1 MQLEGS
7 GTSRVGP
14 AENSC
19 GHSSAATLLNIHSE
33 PREAKPSLRGEAFYA
48 VPANLSVPIL
58 GVIVGTAILLFG
70 RKLFWLFVAALGFA
84 VGIEIA
90 AYFMRDPPV
99 WMTLVIALGLGI
111 LGALLAIML
120 QKLAIAVAGF
130 VAGGRLASALLAAF
144 FADHAHYRGIT
155 FVIGGILG
163 ALLLLALF
171 DWVLILLS
179 SVEGAHLIGNG
190 IVLPQTGAVIVFCA
204 LVLIG
209 VIVQGSMLRGSRRA
223 AD

>member
-1 MQLEGS
+1 
-7 GTSRVGP
+7 VN
-14 AENSC
+14 A
-19 GHSSAATLLNIHSE
+19 
-33 PREAKPSLRGEAFYA
+33 
-48 VPANLSVPIL
+48 SVPII
-58 GVIVGTAILLFG
+58 GIVIGAAILLFG

-90 AYFMRDPPV
+90 AYFMREPPI
-99 WMTLVIALGLGI
+99 WMTLLVALVLGL
-111 LGALLAIML
+111 LGALLAILL

-130 VAGGRLASALLAAF
+130 IAGGRIAWALAAAF
-144 FADHAHYRGIT
+144 WVEHAHYRGIT

-179 SVEGAHLIGNG
+179 SIEGAHLIANG
-190 IVLPQTGAVIVFCA
+190 IVLPEKGAVILFIA
-204 LVLIG
+204 LAVIG
-209 VIVQGSMLRGSRRA
+209 VVVQGSMLRGSRRT

>member
-1 MQLEGS
+1 MQLIS
-7 GTSRVGP
+7 M
-14 AENSC
+14 
-19 GHSSAATLLNIHSE
+19 TL
-33 PREAKPSLRGEAFYA
+33 PQ
-48 VPANLSVPIL
+48 NLSVPII
-58 GVIVGTAILLFG
+58 GVIAGAAILLFG

-90 AYFMRDPPV
+90 TYFMHEPPV
-99 WMTLVIALGLGI
+99 WLTLVIALGLGL

-130 VAGGRLASALLAAF
+130 VAGGRLAAALVAAF
-144 FADHAHYRGIT
+144 YTDYTHYRGIT

-179 SVEGAHLIGNG
+179 SAEGAHLICNG
-190 IVLPQTGAVIVFCA
+190 IVLPQTGATILFCTLA
-204 LVLIG
+204 VIG
-209 VIVQGSMLRGSRRA
+209 VLVQGAMLRGSRKP

>member
-1 MQLEGS
+1 M
-7 GTSRVGP
+7 
-14 AENSC
+14 
-19 GHSSAATLLNIHSE
+19 TL
-33 PREAKPSLRGEAFYA
+33 PT
-48 VPANLSVPIL
+48 NLSVPII
-58 GVIVGTAILLFG
+58 GVIVGAAILLFG

-84 VGIEIA
+84 VGLEIA
-90 AYFMRDPPV
+90 AYFIHEPPV
-99 WMTLVIALGLGI
+99 WMTLVIALGLGL

-130 VAGGRLASALLAAF
+130 VAGGRLAAALVAAF
-144 FADHAHYRGIT
+144 DTDYAHYQGIT

-179 SVEGAHLIGNG
+179 SAEGAHLISNG
-190 IVLPQTGAVIVFCA
+190 IVLPQKGTTILFCA
-204 LVLIG
+204 LVVVG
-209 VIVQGSMLRGSRRA
+209 VLVQGSMLRGSRKP

>member
-1 MQLEGS
+1 M
-7 GTSRVGP
+7 
-14 AENSC
+14 
-19 GHSSAATLLNIHSE
+19 TL
-33 PREAKPSLRGEAFYA
+33 PT
-48 VPANLSVPIL
+48 NLSVPII
-58 GVIVGTAILLFG
+58 GVIVGTVILLFG

-84 VGIEIA
+84 VGVEIA
-90 AYFMRDPPV
+90 AYFMHDPPV

-144 FADHAHYRGIT
+144 FVDHSHYRGIT
-155 FVIGGILG
+155 FVIGGIVG

-179 SVEGAHLIGNG
+179 SVEGAHLIGSG
-190 IVLPQTGAVIVFCA
+190 FVLPQSGAVILFCA
-204 LVLIG
+204 LVVIG
-209 VIVQGSMLRGSRRA
+209 LVVQGSMLHGSRRA
-223 AD
+223 AS

>member
-1 MQLEGS
+1 
-7 GTSRVGP
+7 VN
-14 AENSC
+14 A
-19 GHSSAATLLNIHSE
+19 
-33 PREAKPSLRGEAFYA
+33 
-48 VPANLSVPIL
+48 SVPII
-58 GVIVGTAILLFG
+58 GVVIGAAILLFG

-90 AYFMRDPPV
+90 AYFMREPPI
-99 WMTLVIALGLGI
+99 WMTLLVALVLGV
-111 LGALLAIML
+111 LGALLAILL

-130 VAGGRLASALLAAF
+130 IAGGRIAWALAAAF
-144 FADHAHYRGIT
+144 WVEHAHYRGIT

-179 SVEGAHLIGNG
+179 SVEGAHLVANG
-190 IVLPQTGAVIVFCA
+190 IVLPEKGAVILFIA
-204 LVLIG
+204 LAVIG
-209 VIVQGSMLRGSRRA
+209 VVVQGSMLRGSRRT

>member
-1 MQLEGS
+1 M
-7 GTSRVGP
+7 
-14 AENSC
+14 
-19 GHSSAATLLNIHSE
+19 
-33 PREAKPSLRGEAFYA
+33 
-48 VPANLSVPIL
+48 NLPLDSSVPII
-58 GVIVGTAILLFG
+58 GIVVGAAILLFG

-99 WMTLVIALGLGI
+99 WMTLLAALGLGL
-111 LGALLAIML
+111 LGALLAILL
-120 QKLAIAVAGF
+120 QKFAVAVAGF
-130 VAGGRLASALLAAF
+130 IAGGRVAWGLSAAF
-144 FADHAHYRGIT
+144 FAEHAHYRGIT

-190 IVLPQTGAVIVFCA
+190 IPLPEKGAVILFV
-204 LVLIG
+204 VLTVIG
-209 VIVQGSMLRGSRRA
+209 VIVQASMLRSSRRA

>member
-1 MQLEGS
+1 M
-7 GTSRVGP
+7 
-14 AENSC
+14 
-19 GHSSAATLLNIHSE
+19 TL
-33 PREAKPSLRGEAFYA
+33 PT
-48 VPANLSVPIL
+48 NLSVPII
-58 GVIVGTAILLFG
+58 GVIVGTVILLFG

-84 VGIEIA
+84 VGVEIA
-90 AYFMRDPPV
+90 AYFMHDPPV

-144 FADHAHYRGIT
+144 FVDYSHYRGIT
-155 FVIGGILG
+155 FVIGGIVG

-179 SVEGAHLIGNG
+179 SVEGAHLIGSG
-190 IVLPQTGAVIVFCA
+190 IVLPQSGAVILFCA
-204 LVLIG
+204 LVVIG
-209 VIVQGSMLRGSRRA
+209 LVVQGSMLHGSRRA
-223 AD
+223 AG

>member
-1 MQLEGS
+1 MN
-7 GTSRVGP
+7 
-14 AENSC
+14 A
-19 GHSSAATLLNIHSE
+19 
-33 PREAKPSLRGEAFYA
+33 
-48 VPANLSVPIL
+48 SVPII
-58 GVIVGTAILLFG
+58 GVVIGAAILLFG

-90 AYFMRDPPV
+90 AYFMREPPI
-99 WMTLVIALGLGI
+99 WMTLLVALVLGV
-111 LGALLAIML
+111 LGALLAILL

-130 VAGGRLASALLAAF
+130 IAGGRIAWALAAAF
-144 FADHAHYRGIT
+144 WVEHAHYRGIT

-179 SVEGAHLIGNG
+179 SIEGAHLVANG
-190 IVLPQTGAVIVFCA
+190 IVLPEKGALILFIALAVI
-204 LVLIG
+204 G
-209 VIVQGSMLRGSRRA
+209 VVVQGSMLRGSRRT

>member
-1 MQLEGS
+1 M
-7 GTSRVGP
+7 
-14 AENSC
+14 
-19 GHSSAATLLNIHSE
+19 
-33 PREAKPSLRGEAFYA
+33 
-48 VPANLSVPIL
+48 NLPLDSSVPII
-58 GVIVGTAILLFG
+58 GIVVGIAILLFG

-99 WMTLVIALGLGI
+99 WMTLLAALGLGL
-111 LGALLAIML
+111 LGALLAILL
-120 QKLAIAVAGF
+120 QKFAVAVAGF
-130 VAGGRLASALLAAF
+130 IAGGRVAWGLSAAF
-144 FADHAHYRGIT
+144 FAEHAHYRGIT

-190 IVLPQTGAVIVFCA
+190 IPLPEKGAVILFV
-204 LVLIG
+204 VLTVIG
-209 VIVQGSMLRGSRRA
+209 VVVQGSMLRASRKT